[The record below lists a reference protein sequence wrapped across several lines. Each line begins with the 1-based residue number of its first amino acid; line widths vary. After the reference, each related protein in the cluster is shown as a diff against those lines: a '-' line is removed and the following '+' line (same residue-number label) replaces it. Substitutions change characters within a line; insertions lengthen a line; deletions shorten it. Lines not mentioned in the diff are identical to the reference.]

1 METLRKFSKILKY
14 YEKDCIVCIKSSVA
28 ELLINP
34 NSKQKKTFNALIA
47 TVVKYLLLKM
57 KHFKFFLI

>member
-14 YEKDCIVCIKSSVA
+14 YEKDCIVCIKSSVT

-34 NSKQKKTFNALIA
+34 NSKQKK
-47 TVVKYLLLKM
+47 
-57 KHFKFFLI
+57 KHLML